1 MAKHLRLKKM
11 INWTVQGPIIG
22 RLLAHFLC
30 YNAATLFLLLTV
42 WGIKSALA
50 SIADKPS
57 VPEPMTFWQQ
67 AGPVLVCMAV
77 MTPFMVWDL
86 MKLTNRIAGPLYR
99 FETLLKEF
107 NANGTLKPAVLRDG
121 DLLVDFQKHFNEF
134 AMKLHTLY
142 PETKPVSGDAATFTK
157 GGSAQPLSVETAASN
172 NVPLRIIG

>member
-22 RLLAHFLC
+22 RLLTHFMC

-57 VPEPMTFWQQ
+57 APEAMTFWQQ

-121 DLLVDFQKHFNEF
+121 DLLLDFQKHFNEF
-134 AMKLHTLY
+134 AAKLHTLY
-142 PETKPVSGDAATFTK
+142 PETKPGSVEAAPSTK
-157 GGSAQPLSVETAASN
+157 GGSVQSLSTETAASN
-172 NVPLRIIG
+172 NASLRVIG